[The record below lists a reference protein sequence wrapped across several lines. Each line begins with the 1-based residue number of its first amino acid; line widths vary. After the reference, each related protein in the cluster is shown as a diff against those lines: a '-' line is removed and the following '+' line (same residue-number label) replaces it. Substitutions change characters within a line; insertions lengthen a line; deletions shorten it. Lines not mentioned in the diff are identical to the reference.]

1 MEMEKFL
8 RKITLEIKTRGFKQS
23 EMAELLGLKV
33 ESFQNMLQNRT
44 RFPLDVLMKINA
56 ILHTDM
62 SFWFDDA
69 TPGRVEEP
77 AANYD
82 YRNKYY
88 EHLEHQVQFYEELLK
103 TKFNYDCKNN
113 DATIAS
119 FVSNNSRSANKEGQP
134 D

>member
-44 RFPLDVLMKINA
+44 RFPVDVLMKINA
-56 ILHTDM
+56 ILHVDM
-62 SFWFDDA
+62 TFWFEES

-77 AANYD
+77 AANYE

-88 EHLEHQVQFYEELLK
+88 EHLERQIVFYEELLK

-113 DATIAS
+113 DATVAHFVRDNIRGAS
-119 FVSNNSRSANKEGQP
+119 EEGQP